1 LEYNPKD
8 SHILV
13 GGCYNGLI
21 GAIRGSV
28 SFIHQC
34 AIDNSFV
41 CFVLI
46 LAFWDTR
53 KGSQPVETSSIDHS
67 HHDPVYKVRFLSSKS
82 GNLGP
87 EYLIKFNIE
96 VWHFLGSECFSTST
110 DGQVLWWDLRKIS
123 EPTDSLI
130 LEVHGRRLGGM
141 SLDYEPTMPT
151 KFMVGTDQRL
161 VLLCNRKA
169 KSANDRIFATFSD
182 HLGSIYGLQRNPF
195 FPKVFLTVADWQTRV
210 TYCHCE

>member
-1 LEYNPKD
+1 VAHAVLEFQRAPTTSCRNSYIWNLERPNKPEFTLKSISPIVSLEYNPKD

-21 GAIRGSV
+21 
-28 SFIHQC
+28 
-34 AIDNSFV
+34 
-41 CFVLI
+41 
-46 LAFWDTR
+46 AFWDTR

-82 GNLGP
+82 
-87 EYLIKFNIE
+87 
-96 VWHFLGSECFSTST
+96 GSECFSTST